1 MLHLHGFQN
10 DNHVTGIDGVTGRD
24 QPLNNLGLQGGAELV
39 HGGIVRQGLHE
50 SRQAGDNGAMQ
61 HTPLIEMTRG
71 GTLENLHFGSVAVA
85 NTRGELCAYAGD
97 PHWLTF
103 TRSTLKALQALPF
116 VQAGGPR
123 HFGFTQDHIAMLCA
137 SHNGETMHV
146 LAAQGMLELAGQSY
160 RALRCGCHVP
170 YHFEVTGKA
179 PGPLESFDERYN
191 NCSGKHAGFVAYCV
205 QHGHSLDN
213 YEAFDHPLQ
222 QAIRRDVARAVGM
235 DANDLKAGVDGC
247 SAPNYAMPLSKLA
260 TGYARLASGAQDS
273 EFGESFAQLSTAMTS
288 HPDIVSGTGRNDLAF
303 MRAGGGDWVTKVG
316 ADGVQVVGSKSRGEA
331 FAIKII
337 DANKPAL
344 FAASVEV
351 MEQLGW
357 LDDAQRE
364 SLKPWRAQSI
374 INARGLLVGE
384 RRPAFTLQTPV

>member
-1 MLHLHGFQN
+1 L
-10 DNHVTGIDGVTGRD
+10 NH
-24 QPLNNLGLQGGAELV
+24 LGLQGGANV
-39 HGGIVRQGLHE
+39 KHGGIVRQGLFE
-50 SRQAGDNGAMQ
+50 ARQAGDNGNMQ
-61 HTPLIEMTRG
+61 HTPLIELTRG
-71 GTLENLHFGSVAVA
+71 GTLENQHFGSVAVV
-85 NTRGELCAYAGD
+85 NTHGQLRAFAGD

-116 VQAGGPR
+116 MEAGGPR
-123 HFGFTQDHIAMLCA
+123 HFGFAQEHVAMLCA
-137 SHNGETMHV
+137 SHNGEAKHV
-146 LAAQGMLELAGQSY
+146 QAAQGMLERCAQTY
-160 RALRCGCHVP
+160 KALRCGCHVP
-170 YHFEVTGKA
+170 YHFEIAGKS

-222 QAIRRDVARAVGM
+222 QAIRRDVARTVGM

-247 SAPNYAMPLSKLA
+247 SAPNYAMPLLKLA

-288 HPDIVSGTGRNDLAF
+288 RPDIVSGTGRNDLAF
-303 MRAGGGDWVTKVG
+303 MQAGGSDWVAKVG

-357 LDDAQRE
+357 LDDVQRE
-364 SLKPWRAQSI
+364 ALRPWRAQPI

-384 RRPAFTLQTPV
+384 RRPAFTLQTP